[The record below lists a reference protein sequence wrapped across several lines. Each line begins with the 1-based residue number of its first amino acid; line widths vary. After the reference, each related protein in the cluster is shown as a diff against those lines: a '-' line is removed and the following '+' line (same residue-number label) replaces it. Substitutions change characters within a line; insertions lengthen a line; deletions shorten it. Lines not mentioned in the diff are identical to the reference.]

1 MGGGKAGRVGTVTFE
16 YVAKDRN
23 GREVS
28 GSLQAASESDA
39 AAQVR
44 ELGLY
49 PLRLRAARRPSHAQS
64 SESVFARVFP
74 PVSLRQRVQFWAQL
88 QAVLN
93 SGMPMSEGLG
103 TIAATGR
110 GSLARI
116 AAEASCRTAAGEP
129 LSSVLAEY
137 PSSIPATEVA
147 LIRAGEHAGTLP
159 KAVEALASMNEAE
172 LATRRDFMFQLAYP
186 AFVLLAI
193 AFIPLLPIAVLQ
205 GPEAAARVVRD
216 RYLPAVVV
224 VAAVFIGA
232 RLLLALVPPI
242 KLGWDHIKL
251 KTPGIGGIV
260 NKMSAAR
267 AADVLAAAY
276 RSGIDLGLALELAA
290 DSCGNASMG
299 RHLREAAPA
308 VRAGEPITTALA
320 RTRAF
325 PARALQMLGTGEKT
339 GDIDTMME
347 SASRYFN
354 DEARSALRISA
365 IAAGVVAILAAGLMT
380 AMQVVGFYGS
390 YATKLGGGGD

>member
-116 AAEASCRTAAGEP
+116 AAEASRRTAAGEP

-137 PSSIPATEVA
+137 PSSIPATEIA

-159 KAVEALASMNEAE
+159 KAVEALE
-172 LATRRDFMFQLAYP
+172 
-186 AFVLLAI
+186 
-193 AFIPLLPIAVLQ
+193 
-205 GPEAAARVVRD
+205 
-216 RYLPAVVV
+216 
-224 VAAVFIGA
+224 IG
-232 RLLLALVPPI
+232 
-242 KLGWDHIKL
+242 
-251 KTPGIGGIV
+251 
-260 NKMSAAR
+260 R
-267 AADVLAAAY
+267 AHV
-276 RSGIDLGLALELAA
+276 
-290 DSCGNASMG
+290 
-299 RHLREAAPA
+299 
-308 VRAGEPITTALA
+308 
-320 RTRAF
+320 
-325 PARALQMLGTGEKT
+325 
-339 GDIDTMME
+339 
-347 SASRYFN
+347 
-354 DEARSALRISA
+354 
-365 IAAGVVAILAAGLMT
+365 
-380 AMQVVGFYGS
+380 
-390 YATKLGGGGD
+390 